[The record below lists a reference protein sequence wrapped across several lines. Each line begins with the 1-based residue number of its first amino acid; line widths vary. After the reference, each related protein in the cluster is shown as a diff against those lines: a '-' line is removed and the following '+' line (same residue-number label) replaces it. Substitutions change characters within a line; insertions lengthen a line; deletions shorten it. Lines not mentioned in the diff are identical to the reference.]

1 MSKKILTVGLDLA
14 SDNAVM
20 EAFESKASLLDW
32 DLILFRPDIPDG
44 IYSSDYYKGKPSLGD
59 SASFLLKEKCEHWR
73 REIKQAVDSG
83 KNVFIFLSAIKEVY
97 VDTGERQH
105 SGTGRNRATTRIV
118 DLYSNYATVPLDL
131 KPVSTNGKAMKL
143 STLGAEILAP
153 YWDAFA
159 ENSSYAVLLD
169 KAVPGICLT
178 TKHGDKPVGAIIR
191 AKHSNGALVL
201 LPDIDFYASD
211 FLEDDDE
218 EGAKWTTKAEEFAV
232 RFLSTV
238 INLDKALKSTTEV
251 TPEPLWAA
259 ESAYMLAQERV
270 LKLKLLEAERRV
282 EEAQREKETLQE
294 SVSAAAT
301 PRALLYEK
309 GKPLETAIVEG
320 LKTLG
325 FAAAQFKDGTSEFDV
340 VFECAEGRLL
350 GEAEGKDTKAV
361 NVDKLRQLAMNIH
374 EDLQR
379 EEVTAPAKGVLFGNG
394 YRLIPPLERN
404 TQFTDKCIT
413 AATSQVTALVTTSS
427 LFKAVKYM
435 SGQEDDE
442 YASKCRTA
450 ILVGIGLVELPEPP
464 NCQVGQISDDTS
476 SGDVQQVA

>member
-1 MSKKILTVGLDLA
+1 MSKKILTVGLELA

-20 EAFESKASLLDW
+20 EEFDSKASLLDW
-32 DLILFRPDIPDG
+32 DLILFRPDISDG
-44 IYSSDYYKGKPSLGD
+44 LYSTDYYQGKPSLND
-59 SASFLLKEKCEHWR
+59 TSSFLLKEKCEHWR

-83 KNVFIFLSAIKEVY
+83 KNVFIFLSPIKEVY
-97 VDTGERQH
+97 VDTGQRQH

-118 DLYSNYATVPLDL
+118 ELYSNYATVPLDL
-131 KPVSTNGKAMKL
+131 KPVNTNGKAMKL

-153 YWDAFA
+153 YWDAFS
-159 ENSSYAVLLD
+159 EKSSYAVLLD
-169 KAVPGICLT
+169 KTIPGICLT

-201 LPDIDFYASD
+201 LPDVEFYASD

-218 EGAKWTTKAEEFAV
+218 EGAKWAAKAEEFAV

-238 INLDKALKSTTEV
+238 SNLDKALKSTTEV

-259 ESAYMLAQERV
+259 ESAYMLAEEQA

-282 EEAQREKETLQE
+282 EESQREKEALQE
-294 SVSAAAT
+294 AVNGAGT
-301 PRALLYEK
+301 PRALLFEK
-309 GKPLETAIVEG
+309 GTPLETAIVEG

-325 FAAAQFKDGTSEFDV
+325 FTAAQFKDGASEFDV

-394 YRLIPPLERN
+394 YRLTPPSERK

-427 LFKAVKYM
+427 LFKAVKYI

-442 YASKCRTA
+442 YASKCRA
-450 ILVGIGLVELPEPP
+450 AMLIGIGLVEMPEPP
-464 NCQVGQISDDTS
+464 NCQNVQVSDDTS
-476 SGDVQQVA
+476 IGNVHQVE

>member
-1 MSKKILTVGLDLA
+1 
-14 SDNAVM
+14 
-20 EAFESKASLLDW
+20 
-32 DLILFRPDIPDG
+32 
-44 IYSSDYYKGKPSLGD
+44 
-59 SASFLLKEKCEHWR
+59 LLKERCEHWR
-73 REIKQAVDSG
+73 REIKEAVDSG
-83 KNVFIFLSAIKEVY
+83 KNVFIFLSAIEEVY

-118 DLYSNYATVPLDL
+118 GLYSNYAMVPLDL

-159 ENSSYAVLLD
+159 EISSYTVLLD
-169 KAVPGICLT
+169 KTVPGICIT
-178 TKHGDKPVGAIIR
+178 TKYGDKPVGAIIR
-191 AKHSNGALVL
+191 GKHSNGALVL
-201 LPDIDFYASD
+201 LPDIDFYPSD

-218 EGAKWTTKAEEFAV
+218 EGAKWTWKAEEFAI
-232 RFLSTV
+232 RFLSAV
-238 INLDKALKSTTEV
+238 INLDKALKSTAEV

-259 ESAYMLAQERV
+259 ESAYVLDQEQV

-282 EEAQREKETLQE
+282 EETQREKEALQE
-294 SVSAAAT
+294 AVSAAGA

-309 GKPLETAIVEG
+309 GKPLEAAIVEG

-325 FAAAQFKDGTSEFDV
+325 FTAAPFKEGNSEFDV

-379 EEVTAPAKGVLFGNG
+379 DEVTTPAKGVLFGNG
-394 YRLIPPLERN
+394 YRLTPPSERN

-413 AATSQVTALVTTSS
+413 AATSQSTALVTTSS
-427 LFKAVKYM
+427 LFKAVKYL
-435 SGQEDDE
+435 SSQKDDE

-450 ILVGIGLVELPEPP
+450 ILVGIGLVDMPELP
-464 NCQVGQISDDTS
+464 NCPDVQISDDTPIE
-476 SGDVQQVA
+476 DVNQVA